1 MDINIFEKVSLKGC
15 IAFTIMCFENTE
27 NTEDL
32 YSSGILSLKICSDQ
46 KKHALRN
53 GECADISYLKSQNT
67 NLPLYS

>member
-1 MDINIFEKVSLKGC
+1 
-15 IAFTIMCFENTE
+15 MCFENTK
-27 NTEDL
+27 NKGDV

-46 KKHALRN
+46 KNHTLRN